1 MTSKIRVLQVIP
13 TLGFGGAE
21 TGCYDLAHYLAEQD
35 CKSYIVTSGGE
46 LLKYIK
52 KDKVR
57 VFKLPVHSKNPLLIF
72 FNTILLIFIQLIFKI
87 DIVHAR
93 SRAPAWSCY
102 FSCIFTR
109 RKFVTTFHGT
119 YNFKSG
125 LKKFYNSVM
134 LRSRLIIAGSN
145 FIFEHINENY
155 QNYLNSKK
163 KLMVIFRGINLDY
176 FHYKNIS
183 EFKKNELKNNW
194 GLEDNK
200 FTILLPGRLSS
211 WKGQEKFIEAL
222 NILNED
228 YNISNFQAVV
238 LGSDQ
243 GRNVYSKK
251 LINLVERY
259 NLNQKIIFIEKCR
272 NMPAAYSLADV
283 IVSSSIRPEAFGRVA
298 VEAQAMKKP
307 IVASNIGG
315 SKETIL
321 NKKSGFLYNHED
333 PRELAEAINRVM
345 QMDND
350 ALNSMANE
358 GRRNVSKKFDVDK
371 MCQRTFAEYKKLI
384 NI

>member
-1 MTSKIRVLQVIP
+1 
-13 TLGFGGAE
+13 
-21 TGCYDLAHYLAEQD
+21 
-35 CKSYIVTSGGE
+35 
-46 LLKYIK
+46 
-52 KDKVR
+52 
-57 VFKLPVHSKNPLLIF
+57 
-72 FNTILLIFIQLIFKI
+72 
-87 DIVHAR
+87 
-93 SRAPAWSCY
+93 
-102 FSCIFTR
+102 
-109 RKFVTTFHGT
+109 
-119 YNFKSG
+119 
-125 LKKFYNSVM
+125 
-134 LRSRLIIAGSN
+134 
-145 FIFEHINENY
+145 
-155 QNYLNSKK
+155 
-163 KLMVIFRGINLDY
+163 MVIFRGINLDY

-194 GLEDNK
+194 GLEENK

-251 LINLVERY
+251 LTSLVERY

-307 IVASNIGG
+307 IIASNIGG